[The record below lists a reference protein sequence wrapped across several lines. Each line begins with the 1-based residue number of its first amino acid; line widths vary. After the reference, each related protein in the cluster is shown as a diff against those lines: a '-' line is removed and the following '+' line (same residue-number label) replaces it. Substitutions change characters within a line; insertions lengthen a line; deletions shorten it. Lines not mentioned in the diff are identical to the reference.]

1 MKPRALDL
9 FCCAG
14 GATAGLQRAGFHV
27 TGVDIKMQPNYCG
40 DAFVQADALKPPFE
54 LRSFDFIWASP
65 PCQAYSSATN
75 TQDKAQYPRLIPDV
89 REMLRKSGRPYAI
102 ENVEG
107 APLEQAFVLCGAM
120 FGLRTYRHRMFES
133 HVFMLPPG
141 HPPHRSPVAKMGRP
155 PRDHEFLSP
164 VGHFS
169 GVPLARQIL
178 ELPAASQY
186 ELAQA
191 IPPAYS
197 EFIGRQIL
205 AEV

>member
-1 MKPRALDL
+1 MYS
-9 FCCAG
+9 CCRPVIRR
-14 GATAGLQRAGFHV
+14 TVRQSR
-27 TGVDIKMQPNYCG
+27 
-40 DAFVQADALKPPFE
+40 
-54 LRSFDFIWASP
+54 RWA
-65 PCQAYSSATN
+65 
-75 TQDKAQYPRLIPDV
+75 
-89 REMLRKSGRPYAI
+89 
-102 ENVEG
+102 
-107 APLEQAFVLCGAM
+107 
-120 FGLRTYRHRMFES
+120 
-133 HVFMLPPG
+133 
-141 HPPHRSPVAKMGRP
+141 RP